1 MQENAA
7 VGAESTSASE
17 DASSS
22 RGLGFAVLSYLMW
35 GTLPLY
41 MKAVDFIPAVEVV
54 AHRVLWSLPVA
65 GVILLALGRTSD
77 IKAALREPRTM
88 LMAALTAAII
98 SANWA
103 IYVWAIAVDRT
114 VEAALGYYINPLM
127 TVLLGAA
134 LLGERLNR
142 YQMVAVALAVL
153 AVVILTVD
161 AGGLPWVSLALAGTF
176 AAYGYL
182 RKTLPVGPSQGFFL
196 EVMLLALPSLGYVI
210 WLETSGQGHFF
221 ADGGANVTLMMLAG
235 PVTAIP
241 LILYGIGA
249 KALRISTV
257 GILQYISPTII
268 ALMAVFIFGE
278 PFGPVRVVA
287 FALIWAGLA
296 LYTWSMFYGSGKA
309 VKAGR

>member
-1 MQENAA
+1 
-7 VGAESTSASE
+7 
-17 DASSS
+17 
-22 RGLGFAVLSYLMW
+22 
-35 GTLPLY
+35 
-41 MKAVDFIPAVEVV
+41 
-54 AHRVLWSLPVA
+54 
-65 GVILLALGRTSD
+65 
-77 IKAALREPRTM
+77 
-88 LMAALTAAII
+88 
-98 SANWA
+98 
-103 IYVWAIAVDRT
+103 IAVDRT

-221 ADGGANVTLMMLAG
+221 ADRGGHGT
-235 PVTAIP
+235 
-241 LILYGIGA
+241 
-249 KALRISTV
+249 
-257 GILQYISPTII
+257 
-268 ALMAVFIFGE
+268 
-278 PFGPVRVVA
+278 
-287 FALIWAGLA
+287 
-296 LYTWSMFYGSGKA
+296 
-309 VKAGR
+309 